1 MATNPMIRRYKILQY
16 IKYHHYPSKRQII
29 DFLKLDAI
37 SIGFRTLEDD
47 FEIIR
52 ADFRQELKYSKKFN
66 GYFIDKEQSDQYDSF
81 FRFIEIA
88 TIAEIFNESLKDNK
102 KILEYVSFDDS
113 KSFQG
118 IENLKKILLAISQER
133 NLHFKHLNY
142 KLDSING
149 YEIAPLLL
157 KEYENRWYVLGVID
171 GKDEV
176 WSFGIDRIS
185 DLSISETFQIDKEFY
200 KKNLLKYKDII
211 GVSFEPKDPKEKV
224 KIELLIDELHVKYLR
239 SLPLHHSQ
247 KIDPINKNGKQKVT
261 YFLIP
266 NYEFKT
272 QILKMGD
279 YAELISPVGLRD
291 EIKRMLES
299 ALEKYEF

>member
-1 MATNPMIRRYKILQY
+1 MASNPMIRRYKIFQY
-16 IKYHHYPSKRQII
+16 IKYHHYPSKKDII
-29 DFLKLDAI
+29 DFLKTDGI
-37 SIGFRTLEDD
+37 PIGFRTLEDD

-52 ADFRQELKYSKKFN
+52 ADFRQELKYNKKYN
-66 GYFIDKEQSDQYDSF
+66 GYYIDKEESDQYDSF

-113 KSFQG
+113 KSFHG

-133 NLHFKHLNY
+133 KLLFKHLNY
-142 KLDSING
+142 KLDTINN

-157 KEYENRWYVLGVID
+157 KEYENRWYILGVIG

-185 DLSISETFQIDKEFY
+185 DLSIGELYQIDKEFY
-200 KKNLLKYKDII
+200 KKNLEKYKDII

-224 KIELLIDELHVKYLR
+224 KIELLVHELHVKYLR

-247 KIDPINKNGKQKVT
+247 EIDPNTKNGKNSVT
-261 YFLIP
+261 FFLIP

-279 YAELISPVGLRD
+279 YAEVISPGGLRD
-291 EIKRMLES
+291 EIKGMLRN
-299 ALEKYEF
+299 ALERYE

>member
-1 MATNPMIRRYKILQY
+1 MIRRYKIFQY
-16 IKYHHYPSKRQII
+16 IKYHYYPSKEQII
-29 DFLKLDAI
+29 DFLKTDDI
-37 SIGFRTLEDD
+37 SIGYRTLEDD

-52 ADFRQELKYSKKFN
+52 ADFRQELKYNKKFN
-66 GYFIDKEQSDQYDSF
+66 GYFIDKEQSDQFDTF

-88 TIAEIFNESLKDNK
+88 TIAEIFNESLRDNK

-113 KSFQG
+113 KSFHG

-133 NLHFKHLNY
+133 ELNFKHLNY
-142 KLDSING
+142 KLNTVND

-157 KEYENRWYVLGVID
+157 KEYENRWYILGVTK
-171 GKDEV
+171 GKEEV

-185 DLSISETFQIDKEFY
+185 DLSIGEFY
-200 KKNLLKYKDII
+200 KIDKKSYLKNLEKYKDII
-211 GVSFEPKDPKEKV
+211 GISLEPEDLKEKV

-247 KIDPINKNGKQKVT
+247 KIDPIGENRKHKVT
-261 YFLIP
+261 FFLIP

-279 YAELISPVGLRD
+279 YCEVISILALRV
-291 EIKRMLES
+291 EIKRMIENT
-299 ALEKYEF
+299 LEKYES